1 MTATVEVKESPPIDP
16 PGRSFSLVRTQ
27 RTLQIILGLF
37 WLLDAGLQFQPFMFR
52 SSFTTTYL
60 LNNAQNQPDVVRW
73 IITNV
78 GHFVGPHVA
87 VWNTFFALIQVA
99 IGAGLLF
106 RRTVRPALAVSF
118 FWAFGVWFFG
128 EGLGLIFTGSASALT
143 GAPGSVFI
151 YGLIGMMAW
160 PRSGTRHHTEQ
171 PVGMASS
178 AAGQGIGGA
187 TTPLL
192 VWVGYWSLAAVLFLL
207 PNNRTST
214 SVSSAITGMSSGEP
228 SAYAHFL
235 SSFGTQ
241 FGGGGVWTT
250 WLLAIASLIVGFG
263 PLLFRRPT
271 PFLAAGGLLS
281 AFFWVSGQGL
291 GGIFTGSG
299 TDPNTGPLI
308 VLLALAMVPA
318 ALPDPSTWRSP
329 FARAFSR
336 YPVLVLGG
344 AVGLV
349 VALFLS
355 AVYPVAAQE
364 STGTAMSGMA
374 GAGMSGAAMAGS
386 SGQTAATAVCTRGNN
401 GAPRAGLDVN
411 NTPNMVM
418 AGPGTGMNMNGADA
432 SAAAGLNTTKANW
445 HYTGPALPTAEAQEL
460 LAQGENGPTDIH
472 MLMSGCTSEPTFSQQ
487 INAGQYVQSTSQA
500 VARYSSPGAAVAA
513 GYVPVSPTAYPVV
526 YYVNPTIVTANATA
540 GRTLDP
546 QSVDGL
552 VFAQTPSGQEVLA
565 AAMYLLPSTVTPPMP
580 YGALVQWHQR
590 TEVCGPSGE
599 SASNALQ
606 ITGVPP
612 CPAGSVQQSTP
623 FMTMVWQVPVAGGP
637 LAIQPPDI
645 QIVEAAVMSAGT

>member
-1 MTATVEVKESPPIDP
+1 MTIVEEEESPPIDP
-16 PGRSFSLVRTQ
+16 PRRSFSLVRTQ

-60 LNNAQNQPDVVRW
+60 LNNAQNQPDVIRW

-99 IGAGLLF
+99 IGVGLLF

-160 PRSGTRHHTEQ
+160 PRSRTRQVTQQ

-192 VWVGYWSLAAVLFLL
+192 VWSGYWSLAAVLFLL

-228 SAYAHFL
+228 SAYSHFL
-235 SSFGTQ
+235 NSFGNQ
-241 FGGGGVWTT
+241 FGGGGVWST
-250 WLLAIASLIVGFG
+250 WLLAIGSLIVGFG

-271 PFLAAGGLLS
+271 PFLALGGLLS

-308 VLLALAMVPA
+308 ILLALAMVPA
-318 ALPDPSTWRSP
+318 ASAGPIDMAIPSGAGAVCGIPCWSSEARRVSWSPCFSLPSIRWPRRSRRARQCRAWRACQAP
-329 FARAFSR
+329 PWRARADR
-336 YPVLVLGG
+336 RRRQPPARRGTT
-344 AVGLV
+344 
-349 VALFLS
+349 AL
-355 AVYPVAAQE
+355 
-364 STGTAMSGMA
+364 
-374 GAGMSGAAMAGS
+374 
-386 SGQTAATAVCTRGNN
+386 SGQGWTSTTPRTWSWRG
-401 GAPRAGLDVN
+401 RAR
-411 NTPNMVM
+411 
-418 AGPGTGMNMNGADA
+418 A
-432 SAAAGLNTTKANW
+432 
-445 HYTGPALPTAEAQEL
+445 
-460 LAQGENGPTDIH
+460 
-472 MLMSGCTSEPTFSQQ
+472 
-487 INAGQYVQSTSQA
+487 
-500 VARYSSPGAAVAA
+500 
-513 GYVPVSPTAYPVV
+513 
-526 YYVNPTIVTANATA
+526 
-540 GRTLDP
+540 
-546 QSVDGL
+546 
-552 VFAQTPSGQEVLA
+552 
-565 AAMYLLPSTVTPPMP
+565 
-580 YGALVQWHQR
+580 
-590 TEVCGPSGE
+590 
-599 SASNALQ
+599 
-606 ITGVPP
+606 
-612 CPAGSVQQSTP
+612 
-623 FMTMVWQVPVAGGP
+623 
-637 LAIQPPDI
+637 
-645 QIVEAAVMSAGT
+645 

>member
-1 MTATVEVKESPPIDP
+1 VNFVEEGEGEESPLIDP
-16 PGRSFSLVRTQ
+16 TRRSFSLVRTQ
-27 RTLQIILGLF
+27 RILQIILGLF

-60 LNNAQNQPDVVRW
+60 LNNAQNQPDVIRW

-99 IGAGLLF
+99 IGVGLLF

-151 YGLIGMMAW
+151 YGLMGMMAW
-160 PRSGTRHHTEQ
+160 PRSPTRQVTQQ

-187 TTPLL
+187 NTPLL
-192 VWVGYWSLAAVLFLL
+192 VWSGYWSLAAVLFLL
-207 PNNRTST
+207 PNNRTPT

-228 SAYAHFL
+228 SAYSHFL
-235 SSFGTQ
+235 NSFGNQ
-241 FGGGGVWTT
+241 FGSGGVWSA
-250 WLLAIASLIVGFG
+250 WLLAIGSLIVGFG

-271 PFLAAGGLLS
+271 PFLALGGLLA

-308 VLLALAMVPA
+308 ILLALAMVPV

-329 FARAFSR
+329 LALTLSR
-336 YPVLVLGG
+336 YPVLVVGG
-344 AVGLV
+344 AGGLV
-349 VALFLS
+349 VSLLLA

-364 STGTAMSGMA
+364 SSSTAMSGMA
-374 GAGMSGAAMAGS
+374 GMSGASMNGT
-386 SGQTAATAVCTRGNN
+386 SGQTVATATCTKGNN
-401 GAPRAGLDVN
+401 GAPRAGLDVD

-445 HYTGPALPTAEAQEL
+445 HYTGPALTTAEAQEL

-472 MLMSGCTSEPTFSQQ
+472 MLMSGCTTEPTFSEQ
-487 INAGQYVQSTSQA
+487 INAAQYVQSTSQA
-500 VARYSSPGAAVAA
+500 VARYSSPSAAVAA
-513 GYVPVSPTAYPVV
+513 GYAPVSPTTYPVV
-526 YYVNPTIVTANATA
+526 YYVNPTIVAANAAA

-546 QSVDGL
+546 QQVDGL
-552 VFAQTPSGQEVLA
+552 VFAETPSGQQVLT
-565 AAMYLLPSTVTPPMP
+565 AAMYLLPSTVTPSMP

-590 TEVCGPSGE
+590 TDVCGPSSE
-599 SASNALQ
+599 SASNPLQ

-612 CPAGSVQQSTP
+612 CPVGSVQQSTP

-645 QIVEAAVMSAGT
+645 QIVEAAIMSAGT

>member
-1 MTATVEVKESPPIDP
+1 MNFVEEEEGEESPPIDP
-16 PGRSFSLVRTQ
+16 TRRSFSLVRTQ
-27 RTLQIILGLF
+27 RILQIILGFF

-60 LNNAQNQPDVVRW
+60 LNNAQNQPDVIRW

-99 IGAGLLF
+99 IGVGLLF

-160 PRSGTRHHTEQ
+160 PRSRTRQVTQQ

-192 VWVGYWSLAAVLFLL
+192 VWSGYWSLAAVLFLL
-207 PNNRTST
+207 PNNRTPT

-228 SAYAHFL
+228 SAYSHFL
-235 SSFGTQ
+235 NSFGNQ
-241 FGGGGVWTT
+241 FGSGGVWSA
-250 WLLAIASLIVGFG
+250 WLLAIGSLIVGFG

-271 PFLAAGGLLS
+271 PFLALGGLLA

-308 VLLALAMVPA
+308 ILLALAMVPVV
-318 ALPDPSTWRSP
+318 LSDPSTWRSP
-329 FARAFSR
+329 LALALSR
-336 YPVLVLGG
+336 YPVLVVGG
-344 AVGLV
+344 AGGLV
-349 VALFLS
+349 VSLLLA
-355 AVYPVAAQE
+355 AVYPVAAEE
-364 STGTAMSGMA
+364 SSSTAMSGMA
-374 GAGMSGAAMAGS
+374 GMSGASMAGT
-386 SGQTAATAVCTRGNN
+386 SGQTAATATCTKGNN
-401 GAPRAGLDVN
+401 GAPRTGLDVN

-445 HYTGPALPTAEAQEL
+445 HYTGPALTTTEAQEL
-460 LAQGENGPTDIH
+460 LARGENGPTDIH
-472 MLMSGCTSEPTFSQQ
+472 MLISGCTTGPTFSEQ
-487 INAGQYVQSTSQA
+487 INAAQYVQSTSQA
-500 VARYSSPGAAVAA
+500 VARYSSPSAAVAA
-513 GYVPVSPTAYPVV
+513 GYAPASPTTYPVV
-526 YYVNPTIVTANATA
+526 YYVNPTIVAANAAA

-546 QSVDGL
+546 QHVDGL
-552 VFAQTPSGQEVLA
+552 VFAETPSGKQVLA
-565 AAMYLLPSTVTPPMP
+565 AAMYLLPSTVTPFMP

-590 TEVCGPSGE
+590 TDVCGPSSE
-599 SASNALQ
+599 SASNPLQ